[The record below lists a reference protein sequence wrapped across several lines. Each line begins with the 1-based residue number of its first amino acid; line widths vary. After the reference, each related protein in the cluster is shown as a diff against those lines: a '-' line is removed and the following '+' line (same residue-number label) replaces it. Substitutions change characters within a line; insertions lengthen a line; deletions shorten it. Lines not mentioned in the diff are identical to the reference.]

1 MKNIF
6 DIITLKA
13 ARRDNIRMNDIE
25 NAIRNALKDGDA
37 HAIEIINPR
46 GKVSYEVVYNNGL
59 HDYVMKRIEE
69 VNALDGYTAE
79 EVSVKVAMYNS
90 KKLVK
95 EYNK

>member
-6 DIITLKA
+6 DIIALKT

-25 NAIRNALKDGDA
+25 NAIRNALNDGDA

-46 GKVSYEVVYNNGL
+46 GKASYEIVYNNGL
-59 HDYVMKRIEE
+59 HDYAMERVEE
-69 VNALDGYTAE
+69 INALAGYTAE